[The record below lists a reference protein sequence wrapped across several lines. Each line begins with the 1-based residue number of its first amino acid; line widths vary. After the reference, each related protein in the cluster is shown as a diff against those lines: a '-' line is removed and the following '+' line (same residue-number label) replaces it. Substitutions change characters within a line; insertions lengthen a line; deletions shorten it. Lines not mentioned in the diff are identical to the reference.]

1 MDSKTEKKIQEI
13 QIIEQNLHNL
23 LLQKQNFQIELSE
36 NQNALEEMKSSGEEV
51 YKIIGQ
57 IMLKTD
63 KKKLDEELIN
73 QQKILELRIKTLEK
87 QEQELNNKIDSLRKD
102 IFQDSKNNS

>member
-13 QIIEQNLHNL
+13 QVKEQNLHNI

-36 NQNALEEMKSSGEEV
+36 NQNALEEMQISGDET

-63 KKKLDEELIN
+63 KNKIKEELEN
-73 QQKILELRIKTLEK
+73 QQKLLELRIKTLDK
-87 QEQELNNKIDSLRKD
+87 QEKELNEKIDLLRKE
-102 IFQDSKNNS
+102 IFENKENTS

>member
-87 QEQELNNKIDSLRKD
+87 QEQELNNKIDSLRKG
-102 IFQDSKNNS
+102 IFQDTKNNS